1 MENPSNHIPENTLEE
16 TAPKEMSFIDHLEE
30 LRWHLIRSI
39 VAILIF
45 SIAAFLAKNFIF
57 DSLIF
62 GPKKESFITYTGF
75 CNLSGILNL
84 GDRLCLTP
92 TPFTLQS
99 LSPPD
104 QFLMHIKVALMIGFV
119 IAFPYSL
126 WELWRFI
133 KPGLYENEIK
143 HTRGIVFWG
152 SLLFFLG
159 VSFGYFIL
167 APFSI
172 NFFANYSISPEVTN
186 QFSISSFISVIT
198 TVVMAAGI
206 MFELPM
212 IVYLLSKIGIVSPDM
227 MRNHR
232 KHAFVIILVIAA
244 VITPADVWTQILVT
258 IPVYFLYEISVFI
271 SARVYKE
278 VV

>member
-1 MENPSNHIPENTLEE
+1 MENSLEHSSENQLDSAEH
-16 TAPKEMSFIDHLEE
+16 KEMSFIDHLEE

-39 VAILIF
+39 VAILVFAIL
-45 SIAAFLAKNFIF
+45 AFVMKGFIF
-57 DSLIF
+57 DGLIF
-62 GPKKESFITYTGF
+62 GPKKESFFTYNAF
-75 CNLSGILNL
+75 CKLSELLQL
-84 GDRLCLTP
+84 GDRLCIVP

-104 QFLMHIKVALMIGFV
+104 QFLMHIKVALMIGFI
-119 IAFPYSL
+119 IAFPYFL
-126 WELWRFI
+126 WEMWKFI

-143 HTRGIVFWG
+143 HTRGLVFWG

-159 VSFGYFIL
+159 VSFGYIIL

-186 QFSISSFISVIT
+186 QFSIASYISVIT

-227 MRNHR
+227 MRTYR

-244 VITPADVWTQILVT
+244 IITPADVWTQVLVT
-258 IPVYFLYEISVFI
+258 IPVYFLYELSVII

-278 VV
+278 VE

>member
-1 MENPSNHIPENTLEE
+1 MENPPDYIPENTIEE
-16 TAPKEMSFIDHLEE
+16 TAHKEMSFIDHLEE

-45 SIAAFLAKNFIF
+45 SIIAFLAKSFIF

-62 GPKKESFITYTGF
+62 GPKKESFLTYTGF
-75 CNLSGILNL
+75 CSLSSFLQL

-104 QFLMHIKVALMIGFV
+104 QFLMHIKVALMLGFV
-119 IAFPYSL
+119 VAFPYSL

-172 NFFANYSISPEVTN
+172 NFFANYSISEEVTN
-186 QFSISSFISVIT
+186 QFSIASYISVIT

-232 KHAFVIILVIAA
+232 KHAFIIILVIAA

-271 SARVYKE
+271 SARTYKE
-278 VV
+278 VE